1 MLCCQF
7 GECLWERLIKAE
19 AFILRCLLLAEMHT
33 KSAQAEVTWHG
44 MVLSIFTLQKYLFV
58 WFCPHLH
65 YRSICMVLSMF
76 ALQKY
81 LFVQFYPHLHDRS
94 TCLYCSVH
102 VYTTKIPVCIVVLWY
117 AFVWWFNAYLCYKS
131 MLLFS
136 GSMHIYATKVCVC
149 SVVQCIFVLHV
160 RWFNAY
166 LCYKSMRLYGGSIA
180 YLYDKSTVCMV
191 VLSILM
197 LLKYL
202 FASRVKPF
210 WLTLGQW
217 RAEREIGSWCS
228 SNNTH
233 QPHMPALFFVSQT
246 QTARHKVAV
255 YKHHF

>member
-44 MVLSIFTLQKYLFV
+44 IVLSIFTLQKYLFV

-131 MLLFS
+131 M
-136 GSMHIYATKVCVC
+136 
-149 SVVQCIFVLHV
+149 
-160 RWFNAY
+160 
-166 LCYKSMRLYGGSIA
+166 RLYGGSIA

-191 VLSILM
+191 ALSILM